1 MSAGWSRW
9 VVGDPTLAEPLL
21 EALRAELAPV
31 PAGEA
36 VLQKLESGDLHCQ
49 LILYFS
55 PGLQTTA
62 RRHGAAA
69 CPPPDSNGLSL
80 LLGDG
85 SLIQS
90 QG

>member
-1 MSAGWSRW
+1 MSPGWSRW
-9 VVGDPTLAEPLL
+9 DVGDPTLAEPLL

-55 PGLQTTA
+55 PGLRA
-62 RRHGAAA
+62 IACRHNATSCAA
-69 CPPPDSNGLSL
+69 PDSDGLSL
-80 LLGDG
+80 LLGDS
-85 SLIQS
+85 SLLQ
-90 QG
+90 

>member
-9 VVGDPTLAEPLL
+9 VVGDPMLAEPLL

-69 CPPPDSNGLSL
+69 CPSPDSTGLSL

-85 SLIQS
+85 SLVQS
-90 QG
+90 RG

>member
-1 MSAGWSRW
+1 MCKFRW
-9 VVGDPTLAEPLL
+9 VITPTLAEPLL

-55 PGLQTTA
+55 PNLQAIA
-62 RRHGAAA
+62 RGHGAVP
-69 CPPPDSNGLSL
+69 CPPPDYSNGLSL

-85 SLIQS
+85 SLVPS

>member
-31 PAGEA
+31 PCGEA

-55 PGLQTTA
+55 PGLHA
-62 RRHGAAA
+62 IACRHGAVP
-69 CPPPDSNGLSL
+69 CPKPESSGLSL
-80 LLGDG
+80 LLGED
-85 SLIQS
+85 SPIQS

>member
-1 MSAGWSRW
+1 MSAGWSHW
-9 VVGDPTLAEPLL
+9 VVGDPMLAEPLL

-36 VLQKLESGDLHCQ
+36 ALQKLESGDLHCQ

-55 PGLQTTA
+55 PGLQAIA
-62 RRHGAAA
+62 RRHGAAP
-69 CPPPDSNGLSL
+69 CPPPESNGLSL